1 MIRFLDPAFLTQNFQ
16 VPNYEDLKIQ
26 SDLNSLENRKISINF
41 IFCETGS
48 TSGLK
53 KLIKIHLSLKFD
65 ESQLSFWQ
73 NEVQMRQIEDKT
85 NNSKASYPHDFPN
98 K

>member
-1 MIRFLDPAFLTQNFQ
+1 MRSQ
-16 VPNYEDLKIQ
+16 
-26 SDLNSLENRKISINF
+26 
-41 IFCETGS
+41 
-48 TSGLK
+48 
-53 KLIKIHLSLKFD
+53 KLIEIHFSLKFD
-65 ESQLSFWQ
+65 ENQLSFWQ